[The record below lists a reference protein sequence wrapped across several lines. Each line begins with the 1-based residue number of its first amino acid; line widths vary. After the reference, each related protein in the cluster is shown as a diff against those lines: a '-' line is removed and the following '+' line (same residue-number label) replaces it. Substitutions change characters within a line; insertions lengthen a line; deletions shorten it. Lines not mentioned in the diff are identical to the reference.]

1 VNGKAAR
8 EIAESK
14 TCRRSASSVQ
24 PVHCVAVVRSDAETG
39 RTQAVSATAVRSP
52 FAMPRQTLCGSGMAV
67 TLGARLTRSRR

>member
-14 TCRRSASSVQ
+14 TCRSLRLFRSAGSLR
-24 PVHCVAVVRSDAETG
+24 CRRSDAETG